1 MELRR
6 YDLPGRDPFLNLA
19 IEETLTR
26 SWSGDRIALLFYRHD
41 PAVIL
46 GRNQNPWT
54 EADLAELRRRGVPLV
69 RRSSGGGAVYHD
81 PGNLNYGV
89 IMPRSC
95 YEPTRVLGVV
105 VAALRALGIDAR
117 ACQRSSI
124 WIGDAKIAGTAFML
138 TGRAALLHGCILI
151 DTRLDDLRRFLNAPP
166 AALASQ
172 AVPSV
177 RSPVTRL
184 HDHDPHLTPEA
195 LCDSLTEQAER
206 EFADGLGAVHE
217 EPPEPSTEVLERLSS
232 WEWLYGRTPAFER
245 RLDSPRGAITLSL
258 RQARVEAVTSTDDR
272 FDPARL
278 EEALRGCPCD
288 GEALANAVLAGN
300 GLTAAAAADL
310 AALLRREMPALPTT
324 GVSVT

>member
-1 MELRR
+1 MRLVR
-6 YDLPGRDPFLNLA
+6 YDLPGRDPVRNLA

-26 SWSGDRIALLFYRHD
+26 SWSGDRLGLLFYRHD

-46 GRNQNPWT
+46 GRNQNPWI
-54 EADLAELRRRGVPLV
+54 EADLAELHRRGTPLV
-69 RRSSGGGAVYHD
+69 RRGSGGGAVYHD

-124 WIGDAKIAGTAFML
+124 WIGDAKISGTAFML

-151 DTRLDDLRRFLNAPP
+151 DTRLDDLRRLLDAPP
-166 AALASQ
+166 AALTSQ

-184 HDHDPHLTPEA
+184 CDHDPHLTPEA
-195 LCDSLTEQAER
+195 VCDSLTEQAMR
-206 EFADGLGAVHE
+206 EFAGDPAAVHGD
-217 EPPEPSTEVLERLSS
+217 PPEPSEEILKRLAS

-245 RLDSPRGAITLSL
+245 RLESPRGSITLSL

-278 EEALRGCPCD
+278 QAALQGCPGD
-288 GEALANAVLAGN
+288 GEALANAVLADN
-300 GLTAAAAADL
+300 GLAAAAASDL
-310 AALLRREMPALPTT
+310 AALLRREMPPLPAPGAT
-324 GVSVT
+324 VT